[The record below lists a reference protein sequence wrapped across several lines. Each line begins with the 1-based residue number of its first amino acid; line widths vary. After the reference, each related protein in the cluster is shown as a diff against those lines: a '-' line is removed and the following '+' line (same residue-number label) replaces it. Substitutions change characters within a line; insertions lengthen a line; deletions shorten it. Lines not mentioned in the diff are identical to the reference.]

1 VEVLPTSSS
10 LAAELGGGFCF
21 SDFRMTRP
29 GVAAFGLTTP
39 GLWIRDGSPRRWLGL
54 LEREG
59 DRLSLVEIA
68 RGVVLTG
75 DSDGGEAAP
84 PRKRRT
90 PFMRGEE
97 SVRWVAALV
106 DYVLDVEQRI

>member
-1 VEVLPTSSS
+1 
-10 LAAELGGGFCF
+10 
-21 SDFRMTRP
+21 
-29 GVAAFGLTTP
+29 VAAFGL
-39 GLWIRDGSPRRWLGL
+39 WARDGSPRRWLGL

-68 RGVVLTG
+68 RGDVFELTG
-75 DSDGGEAAP
+75 DSDGGEAVP

-97 SVRWVAALV
+97 SVRRVAALV
-106 DYVLDVEQRI
+106 SQLLLRT